1 MSRPLLDERSWQEF
15 QRSGLLWF
23 VNRTLHLFGW
33 ALVFEMDGDTV
44 VRVYPARTRFRGFEQ
59 SMEEQGFKMLTE
71 TIAATADE
79 LLEDVQG
86 EAG

>member
-1 MSRPLLDERSWQEF
+1 MSRPLIDERSWQEF
-15 QRSGLLWF
+15 QQSGLLWF
-23 VNRTLHLFGW
+23 VNRTLHLLGW
-33 ALVFEMDGDTV
+33 ALVFEMDGDAV

-79 LLEDVQG
+79 LLEDVQ